1 MKMAEKNQQIEQVTP
16 RSIPIDLEKYDDP
29 FHKEEHPH
37 RKYVKCCGCITA
49 LTLVSAVI
57 VLVLIFTL
65 FWAKSPVLRLNSIR
79 IEGLQKINWKN
90 VTPNTNLTIYAQV
103 SVKNRNMANFKYQET
118 STFLFY
124 EKNLVGEVW
133 TPPGSV
139 GAKKTEK
146 VNATID
152 VMVKNMLDVPRLKDD
167 FIAGFM
173 LMNTYTRLH
182 GRVKIF
188 NVVKKS
194 IVLKTNCTM
203 KVNFTSYVIQA
214 HTCKRQITI

>member
-1 MKMAEKNQQIEQVTP
+1 MAEKNQSVEQLTP
-16 RSIPIDLEKYDDP
+16 RSVPIDLHKYDDP

-49 LTLVSAVI
+49 LTLISAVI

-79 IEGLQKINWKN
+79 IEGLQEINWKN

-103 SVKNRNMANFKYQET
+103 SVKNRNLATFKYRET
-118 STFLFY
+118 STYLFY
-124 EKNLVGEVW
+124 ERNLVGEAW

-152 VMVKNMLDVPRLKDD
+152 VMVKNMLDVPKLKDD

-173 LMNTYTRLH
+173 LMNTYTRIN

-194 IVLKTNCTM
+194 VVLKTNCTM